1 MHSTYEKQRF
11 VIYTDGACS
20 GNPGPG
26 GWGAV
31 IGSVVGENVEVYEL
45 GDGELGTTNNRME
58 LSATLAA
65 LYWVNEQA
73 HSPDF
78 SVQIYTDS
86 VYVIKGITQ
95 WVFGWKKKGWK
106 NAEGQD
112 VVNQDIWQQLEEITY
127 KVQKKMNRKIKWD
140 YVRGH
145 QGTPG
150 NERCDKIAVAFSKGD
165 YVNLY
170 RGSGNHYHFDIL
182 TPPPTEPLPENNW
195 VKSEKPKNQW
205 YIVLKNGVITR
216 YKTWSE
222 CEASVK
228 GAPGVKFKKV
238 SSEAEEAEV
247 LKGWGK

>member
-1 MHSTYEKQRF
+1 MKF
-11 VIYTDGACS
+11 IVYTDGACS

-31 IGSVVGENVEVYEL
+31 IGFIQGKNALIKEL
-45 GDGELGTTNNRME
+45 GDRAPNTTNNRME
-58 LSATLAA
+58 LASVLAA
-65 LYWVNEQA
+65 LNDIERTA
-73 HSPDF
+73 GDSPEF
-78 SVQIYTDS
+78 SIQIYTDS

-95 WVFGWKKKGWK
+95 WVFGWKKRGWK
-106 NAEGQD
+106 NAEGAA
-112 VVNQDIWQQLEEITY
+112 VLNQDIWEDLDRVVY
-127 KVQKKMNRKIKWD
+127 HLQKKMNQKIKWD

-150 NERCDKIAVAFSKGD
+150 NERCDQIAVAFSKGD
-165 YVNLY
+165 YISLY
-170 RGSGNHYHFDIL
+170 KGSNENYEFDIL
-182 TPPPTEPLPENNW
+182 TPPPTEEI
-195 VKSEKPKNQW
+195 KEKNYTKTSTPKTQW
-205 YIVLKNGVITR
+205 YVVLKNGVLTR

-238 SSEAEEAEV
+238 TSESEEAEV